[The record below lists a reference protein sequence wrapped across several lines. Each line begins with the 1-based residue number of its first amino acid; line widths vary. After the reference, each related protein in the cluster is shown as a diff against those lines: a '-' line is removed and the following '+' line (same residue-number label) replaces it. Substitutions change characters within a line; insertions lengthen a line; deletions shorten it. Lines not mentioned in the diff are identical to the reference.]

1 MRTATTRDLVVTKLL
16 VLMAPALET
25 IRKAHPFL
33 SSPWQGTPPGVKC
46 TDAISQTLNTLPP
59 SQLLDIL
66 AQMKTLATT
75 EPQRAAELLSQAPQ
89 LGAAIF
95 QALLLMGLVSP
106 EAIQLVVQ
114 GGPLLRPP
122 AQPSLPLM
130 YLDTKAP
137 QLPTARHRFP
147 ARPTRLL
154 LLMGTALLR
163 LLSLLLP
170 QPLSPLPQLRIPRLL
185 CELF

>member
-1 MRTATTRDLVVTKLL
+1 
-16 VLMAPALET
+16 
-25 IRKAHPFL
+25 
-33 SSPWQGTPPGVKC
+33 
-46 TDAISQTLNTLPP
+46 
-59 SQLLDIL
+59 
-66 AQMKTLATT
+66 MKTLATT
-75 EPQRAAELLSQAPQ
+75 EPQRATELLSQAPQ

-114 GGPLLRPP
+114 GGPLLLRPP

-137 QLPTARHRFP
+137 RLPTARHRYP
-147 ARPTRLL
+147 ARPTHLL

-170 QPLSPLPQLRIPRLL
+170 QPLSPLLQLRIPRLL
-185 CELF
+185 